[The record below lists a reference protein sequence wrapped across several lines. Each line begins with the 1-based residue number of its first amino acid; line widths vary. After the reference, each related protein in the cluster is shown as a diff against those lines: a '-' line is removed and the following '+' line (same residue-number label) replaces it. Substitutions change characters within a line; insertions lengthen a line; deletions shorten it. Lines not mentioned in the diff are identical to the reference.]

1 MSSKKKIAKKGSSSA
16 SAYEELIVPKME
28 FVPHSVHPAENEA
41 WWVAHYGSLT
51 PPKEKS
57 FPVLIHR
64 GVEKEDASR
73 STDEFLAMMRSF
85 YHIPDA
91 VEFRVPRRGEC
102 ANSPPEGYFTCY
114 EAFVVRCRLWFPIPE
129 ILVRVLDRFEVAI
142 SQLTPLAIQHL
153 IGILILSYEHGLSL
167 SVDHYEALLRL
178 QLVTDTDKHRLVPRK
193 FMSVVKKFISN
204 FNSWKKFFFFV
215 RIDAASVEESCIP
228 LFRRL
233 PNDRPFINPLAP
245 FPEDIIAVRDLLR
258 NGPFF
263 WTSFTPKRVRRAL
276 RFVQPGPASPA
287 NTGSDS
293 EPDDQNP
300 VEAPKA
306 VPESSSWKGKDVDLG
321 DIEFSMDDSMLP
333 GWDLNLAYGDG
344 SGSSEAPILDFDDF
358 FAGLPPGFDAPPPTK
373 ESARPR
379 VVAEGSRIINGGL
392 SLLGSAIEAGHREAM
407 VYRFKAEK
415 AERDLARVQGEMW
428 SEKRNLLVE
437 YGNLKNAF
445 TSVGDFRECRGSVG
459 SLWRTRA
466 DDYVFEEE
474 MSLMK
479 SGMNERAHAEALI
492 PPIDERI
499 QGFWDS
505 IPVSPDTEEVP
516 TGFPDG
522 GKEVDRPADA
532 FGASLSGT
540 LTLDYEGWISYPF
553 ICLDGRICIYRDWPL
568 VALNP
573 LPLYAISCLEMFET
587 RALGLGQDLGL
598 LSVKVCA
605 VTSRLSFFLLRFLP
619 DSHRFKVRDMFS
631 AYMTCMR
638 SFVLVLDV
646 LKIKR
651 VIELRLFKTAGVF
664 VGANR
669 RTGCKVFGGRVRTIC

>member
-1 MSSKKKIAKKGSSSA
+1 
-16 SAYEELIVPKME
+16 
-28 FVPHSVHPAENEA
+28 
-41 WWVAHYGSLT
+41 
-51 PPKEKS
+51 
-57 FPVLIHR
+57 
-64 GVEKEDASR
+64 
-73 STDEFLAMMRSF
+73 
-85 YHIPDA
+85 
-91 VEFRVPRRGEC
+91 
-102 ANSPPEGYFTCY
+102 
-114 EAFVVRCRLWFPIPE
+114 
-129 ILVRVLDRFEVAI
+129 
-142 SQLTPLAIQHL
+142 
-153 IGILILSYEHGLSL
+153 
-167 SVDHYEALLRL
+167 
-178 QLVTDTDKHRLVPRK
+178 
-193 FMSVVKKFISN
+193 MSVVKKFISN

-233 PNDRPFINPLAP
+233 PNDRPFINPFAP
-245 FPEDIIAVRDLLR
+245 FPEDIISVRDLLR

-263 WTSFTPKRVRRAL
+263 WTSFTPKRVRKAQ
-276 RFVQPGPASPA
+276 RFVQPGPALDA
-287 NTGSDS
+287 DTGSDS

-300 VEAPKA
+300 VEAPTA
-306 VPESSSWKGKDVDLG
+306 APESSSWKGKDVDLG

-333 GWDLNLAYGDG
+333 GWDPNLAYGDG
-344 SGSSEAPILDFDDF
+344 SGSSEAPIPDFDDF
-358 FAGLPPGFDAPPPTK
+358 FAGLPSGFDAPPPTK

-379 VVAEGSRIINGGL
+379 VVAEGSRIIIGGL

-415 AERDLARVQGEMW
+415 AERDLARVQGEIL
-428 SEKRNLLVE
+428 EREVQLTRDYARAVRKAERKGKREIVEVMKTRASQFQVE

-445 TSVGDFRECRGSVG
+445 TLVGDFRECRGSVG

-479 SGMNERAHAEALI
+479 SGMSDHAHAEALI

-522 GKEVDRPADA
+522 GEEVDRPADA
-532 FGASLSGT
+532 FVIL
-540 LTLDYEGWISYPF
+540 LTVFGRVWPF
-553 ICLDGRICIYRDWPL
+553 EFGFRLGLDGRICIYRDWPL

-587 RALGLGQDLGL
+587 RALGLGQYLGL

-638 SFVLVLDV
+638 AFVLVLDV

-651 VIELRLFKTAGVF
+651 VIEMCLFKTAGVF

-669 RTGCKVFGGRVRTIC
+669 RTGCKLFRGLYVYFCVFERYNFTIFGPEGAVDKSLNVFRRVLKLSRGLRIYVELRRPMRRSESRMRSLTLVTSESSPASSFAASLAPKTLQLVVECPRDWWNSQKVFSSYP